1 MKLSVIIVSYNV
13 RYFLEQCILSVQDA
27 IRAIDAEI
35 IVIDNNSS
43 DQSYTILNSKFPEVI
58 FVKNEENVGFAK
70 ANNQAASI
78 AKGEYLC
85 ILNPDVVVA
94 SDTFIDIINQA
105 ESLPNAGLVGPRLI
119 DGTGNFLPE
128 SKRNIPSPLTSFRR
142 LFGIKLSKVK
152 NYYADHVSET
162 EVGDVDILVG
172 AFFVVKRELYRSI
185 NGFDEDYFM
194 YGEDIDLS
202 YKIKKNGYQNY
213 YLGNLVSVH
222 YKGESTD
229 RNAKYVRR
237 FYGAMR
243 VFYRKHFKSNVVLD
257 FMVSTA
263 IRIISL
269 VQSLRNFDKEKRKI
283 DQYYLVSSDMG
294 LCEDLSK
301 ILDKNIEI
309 YRTVNQ
315 EDLGDQN
322 IEIIF
327 DNNCMTF
334 GEIIEQM
341 QFLKRNTVTFKIR
354 PKNCNYILGSDFKD
368 GKGEIKIF

>member
-1 MKLSVIIVSYNV
+1 M
-13 RYFLEQCILSVQDA
+13 
-27 IRAIDAEI
+27 
-35 IVIDNNSS
+35 
-43 DQSYTILNSKFPEVI
+43 
-58 FVKNEENVGFAK
+58 
-70 ANNQAASI
+70 
-78 AKGEYLC
+78 
-85 ILNPDVVVA
+85 
-94 SDTFIDIINQA
+94 
-105 ESLPNAGLVGPRLI
+105 I

>member
-1 MKLSVIIVSYNV
+1 M
-13 RYFLEQCILSVQDA
+13 LSVQDA